1 MAKAKGFQPSP
12 VGLSVS
18 RDVAHKALTL
28 GVLHIL
34 RRPQFPQAL
43 RYMRGAMAPTYWYKC
58 TKERRHCQVVWA
70 WAAWGADFPYP
81 SPKQGLAS
89 IPVAGSQGSYAR
101 FDNQICFIY
110 EEERTLCHVKIR
122 YLQML
127 AMDKRVH
134 EDQRTMPLTHPTAS
148 RKQMTCSL
156 KVTCLLPGGFL
167 PPSQRH

>member
-18 RDVAHKALTL
+18 RDVAHKALTM

-70 WAAWGADFPYP
+70 WGVRCTFLRRQLAECEAIVRCE
-81 SPKQGLAS
+81 PKVIDYMLPGKVCGDVVQSEGEKWK
-89 IPVAGSQGSYAR
+89 I
-101 FDNQICFIY
+101 
-110 EEERTLCHVKIR
+110 EER
-122 YLQML
+122 M
-127 AMDKRVH
+127 KR
-134 EDQRTMPLTHPTAS
+134 
-148 RKQMTCSL
+148 
-156 KVTCLLPGGFL
+156 
-167 PPSQRH
+167 

>member
-89 IPVAGSQGSYAR
+89 IPVAGSQGYYAR
-101 FDNQICFIY
+101 FDNSPIY
-110 EEERTLCHVKIR
+110 FHSFALYYVCSKENGH
-122 YLQML
+122 
-127 AMDKRVH
+127 
-134 EDQRTMPLTHPTAS
+134 TAS
-148 RKQMTCSL
+148 SWRARP
-156 KVTCLLPGGFL
+156 VNWLLYR
-167 PPSQRH
+167 SA